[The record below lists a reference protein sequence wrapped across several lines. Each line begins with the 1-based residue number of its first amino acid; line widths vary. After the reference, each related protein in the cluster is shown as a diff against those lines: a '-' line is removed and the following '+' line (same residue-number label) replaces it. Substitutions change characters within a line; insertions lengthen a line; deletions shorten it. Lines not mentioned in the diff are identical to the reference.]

1 MRRMITEKDVEKLD
15 SIKPSEIEKLGN
27 MQDPKEATAGQVLTA
42 VAGGKA
48 EFQPSQSGANISNST
63 GGSGEYFYKSDFTGS
78 TGIYKRADFPG
89 YVIAV
94 ATVEHTIVYGFKS
107 LPHYSKPDGSKVYI
121 APTDYFVMKGYG
133 WSMVFGIKQS
143 VYDQFV
149 ADTAGD
155 NYVSFYTGKYGQ
167 MEYKQN

>member
-1 MRRMITEKDVEKLD
+1 MITEKDVDKLD
-15 SIKPSEIEKLGN
+15 SIKPSEIEKLGA
-27 MQDPKEATAGQVLTA
+27 MQDPQTATAGQVLTA

-48 EFQPSQSGANISNST
+48 EYKPSQSGARISSST
-63 GGSGEYFYKSDFTGS
+63 GGSGVYFYKSDFTGS

-94 ATVEHTIVYGFKS
+94 ATVDKTIIYGFNS
-107 LPHYSKPDGSKVYI
+107 LPYYSKKDGSKVYI
-121 APTDYFVMKGYG
+121 SPSDYFVMKGYG
-133 WSMVFGIKQS
+133 WAMVFGIKQS

-149 ADTAGD
+149 ADTEGD

-167 MEYKQN
+167 MEYNQN